1 MQDTDITAYVDYLQA
16 GDVVP
21 GWDLIHPNDHSVNA
35 VSFQE
40 ETADKLKADDL
51 KGHLIR
57 VKIGDNDIVFIADTG
72 SPTSFVNNKTATTLQ
87 NTVTNT
93 RRIQLNQDDE
103 ANRMVCYNG
112 YKIST
117 FDRLITPIESGGWT
131 INTAP
136 FIVVDDKRAN
146 IWGRNLLPQL
156 GIHLH
161 QEKPTGKS
169 INYIVDT
176 DQSDPVMT
184 NWVKS
189 TYPGLCTRIGRSKN
203 HIVHTKFLN
212 DFKALQQKGRKIPIH
227 IQEKIEQEIK
237 SLIDQGHIVKLDSC
251 SDKQFISPIVITV
264 KKDHTIKL
272 AMDSKQINKMIH
284 KNKYQMS
291 HIDVLLDNVTQSA
304 QEGNGKPGTT
314 YFSTIYL
321 RYAYSQLKL
330 DDTTKTQCNFSI
342 IGGQATGSYQFQT
355 GFYGLTDMPAEFQK
369 AIDLTLNNKKDTFAF
384 LDDIFIISHGTKEQH
399 IDKLKRV

>member
-1 MQDTDITAYVDYLQA
+1 MQDTDITAYVDCLQA

-40 ETADKLKADDL
+40 ETADKLK
-51 KGHLIR
+51 
-57 VKIGDNDIVFIADTG
+57 
-72 SPTSFVNNKTATTLQ
+72 
-87 NTVTNT
+87 
-93 RRIQLNQDDE
+93 
-103 ANRMVCYNG
+103 
-112 YKIST
+112 
-117 FDRLITPIESGGWT
+117 
-131 INTAP
+131 
-136 FIVVDDKRAN
+136 
-146 IWGRNLLPQL
+146 
-156 GIHLH
+156 
-161 QEKPTGKS
+161 
-169 INYIVDT
+169 
-176 DQSDPVMT
+176 
-184 NWVKS
+184 
-189 TYPGLCTRIGRSKN
+189 
-203 HIVHTKFLN
+203 
-212 DFKALQQKGRKIPIH
+212 
-227 IQEKIEQEIK
+227 
-237 SLIDQGHIVKLDSC
+237 IDQGHIVKLDSC

-284 KNKYQMS
+284 KNKYQMP